1 VTFSLAF
8 VVIIVRGRLLSIGRD
23 YEEAAMDL
31 GASPVQALR
40 LALLQLLM
48 PAIFASF
55 MMVFAISIDDFVIS
69 QWLSSGAETS
79 TVPMEVYNAT
89 RAAPLPATNAI
100 ATVMVVITLASVV
113 AGFLVY
119 RAFTRH
125 ERGGTRGALG
135 GVAGLDG

>member
-1 VTFSLAF
+1 MSSCF
-8 VVIIVRGRLLSIGRD
+8 LLSYSFFPICFFFND
-23 YEEAAMDL
+23 TATTEIYTLSLHD
-31 GASPVQALR
+31 AL
-40 LALLQLLM
+40 
-48 PAIFASF
+48 P
-55 MMVFAISIDDFVIS
+55 ISIDDFVIS

-79 TVPMEVYNAT
+79 TVPMEIYNAT